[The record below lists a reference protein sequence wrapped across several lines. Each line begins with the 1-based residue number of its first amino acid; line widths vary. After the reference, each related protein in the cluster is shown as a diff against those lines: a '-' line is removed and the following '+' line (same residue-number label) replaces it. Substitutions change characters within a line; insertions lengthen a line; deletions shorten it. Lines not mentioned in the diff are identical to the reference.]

1 VQFVPL
7 YGATLTATSYHTN
20 ISTIPIL
27 GESTTLAP
35 FTVSLFQ
42 YKAVGA
48 AGESPLALLPDYRR
62 FSDINCPLAL
72 NLPITNHLDQL
83 CNVTIP
89 KGMLAVGF
97 KFGLKGPGNGTAFNV
112 TVGGATPTTTPAAAI
127 ITTVVPG
134 HFATIWFGNTDND
147 TSADADASHADTA
160 SWPFGGGSSASGT
173 QRSTSERMQGES
185 HPFRSSDSGDGA
197 ATVIV
202 GLRPTEPLPTTF
214 PTWVTFASL
223 IVQPREPTVTFE
235 PV

>member
-1 VQFVPL
+1 VEFVPL
-7 YGATLTATSYHTN
+7 YGATLTAASYHTN
-20 ISTIPIL
+20 ISMIPIL

-48 AGESPLALLPDYRR
+48 AGGGPPTLLPDYRR

-72 NLPITNHLDQL
+72 NLPITGHLDQL
-83 CNVTIP
+83 CTVTVP

-112 TVGGATPTTTPAAAI
+112 TVGGATPAATPAAAT

-134 HFATIWFGNTDND
+134 HFATIWFGITDND
-147 TSADADASHADTA
+147 TSADADASHADTD
-160 SWPFGGGSSASGT
+160 SWPFDGGKSASAT
-173 QRSTSERMQGES
+173 QKTASGRES
-185 HPFRSSDSGDGA
+185 DPLHSGDSGDGA
-197 ATVIV
+197 ATVVV
-202 GLRPTEPLPTTF
+202 GLRPTVPLPTTF

-223 IVQPREPTVTFE
+223 IVQPREPTLTFE
-235 PV
+235 PVQLK